1 MIDRDLSV
9 GRKLHKGANVASP
22 SVLLVVLRT
31 MLVRSMVV
39 RSMVVRSMVVLYSS
53 CYPYRGAFQSLGWYI
68 VTTMVM
74 KTSVPWVVVR
84 SCS

>member
-1 MIDRDLSV
+1 MSMIDGDFSV
-9 GRKLHKGANVASP
+9 WRKLHKGTNVTSP
-22 SVLLVVLRT
+22 SALLVVLGT
-31 MLVRSMVV
+31 
-39 RSMVVRSMVVLYSS
+39 MVVRSMVVLYSS

-74 KTSVPWVVVR
+74 KTSVPWVLVR